1 MKNFYCNF
9 VMQEYVIHS
18 IVLDDLKDYG
28 YDASTLTDDDMRKLA
43 KKLSDMYVEYSFRE
57 DLEMACE
64 KLGISKIEE
73 R

>member
-18 IVLDDLKDYG
+18 IELDDLKYYG
-28 YDASTLTDDDMRKLA
+28 YDISDLTDDDVRKLA
-43 KKLSDMYVEYSFRE
+43 RVLSDMYVEYSFRD
-57 DLEMACE
+57 DLEIACE
-64 KLGISKIEE
+64 RLGISKIEE

>member
-1 MKNFYCNF
+1 
-9 VMQEYVIHS
+9 MQEYVIHS
-18 IVLDDLKDYG
+18 IELSDLEDYG
-28 YDASTLTDDDMRKLA
+28 YDISGLTDDDVRKLA

>member
-1 MKNFYCNF
+1 
-9 VMQEYVIHS
+9 MQEYVIHS
-18 IVLDDLKDYG
+18 IELADLEDYG
-28 YDASTLTDDDMRKLA
+28 YNTSGVTNDDMRKLA